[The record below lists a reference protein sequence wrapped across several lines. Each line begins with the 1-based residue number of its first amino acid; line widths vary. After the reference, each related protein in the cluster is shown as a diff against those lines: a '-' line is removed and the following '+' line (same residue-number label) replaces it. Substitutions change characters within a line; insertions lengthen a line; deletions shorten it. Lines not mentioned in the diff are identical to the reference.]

1 MFFWKNKIDP
11 RLCSENVHRREGVLC
26 SQSIKEGPDDIV
38 THWNFKNPVLIVQ
51 DGPLITALVADLGA
65 PGKVAKGEMKAHP
78 RLLDLHNPTDLEGSA
93 NPTMSYG
100 AGNVS
105 FLSDFC
111 KR

>member
-1 MFFWKNKIDP
+1 MAKKDRI
-11 RLCSENVHRREGVLC
+11 G

-51 DGPLITALVADLGA
+51 DGPLLTALVADLGA

-100 AGNVS
+100 AGNVT